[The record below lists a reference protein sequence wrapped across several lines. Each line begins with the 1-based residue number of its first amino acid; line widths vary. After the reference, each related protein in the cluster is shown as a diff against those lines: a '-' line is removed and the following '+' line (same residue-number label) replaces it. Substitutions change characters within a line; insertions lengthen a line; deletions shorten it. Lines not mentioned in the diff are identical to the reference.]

1 MKRAFRA
8 LLGSALSLSLASA
21 VALAAPASGTD
32 RYSVGD
38 FAVDMARVMNL
49 PAESIDIAIGSL
61 TSRSIKVVGNPQRQ
75 ITEGDVVDLL
85 SQAGIA
91 VTAND
96 PAAPVRGQR
105 GKDIL
110 SAFSSDLAKRGALGT
125 DTPVDN
131 VIGGDQTNPSNPNDD
146 FNNGNGRGGK
156 FKRKKKNSQTGSD

>member
-21 VALAAPASGTD
+21 VALAAPAND
-32 RYSVGD
+32 RYAVGD
-38 FAVDMARVMNL
+38 FAVDMAKVMNL
-49 PAESIDIAIGSL
+49 PAESIDIALASL
-61 TSRSIKVVGNPQRQ
+61 QSRSIKVVGNPQRQ

-96 PAAPVRGQR
+96 PSAPVRGQR

-110 SAFSSDLAKRGALGT
+110 AAFSSDLAKRGARST
-125 DTPVDN
+125 DVPVDS
-131 VIGGDQTNPSNPNDD
+131 VIGGNETNPSNPNDD